1 MFTVLML
8 TSQKTEVDACQGNI
22 DDDHDDLNDN
32 DDHTEFDR
40 SHYTS
45 SESCFTAEDP
55 VNLIISD
62 STINISL
69 SQDTANSDFVQ
80 VNIETLL

>member
-1 MFTVLML
+1 MSTALMP
-8 TSQKTEVDACQGNI
+8 TSQKTEVDACQGII
-22 DDDHDDLNDN
+22 DDNDDDQNDN

-45 SESCFTAEDP
+45 SESCLTAEDP

-62 STINISL
+62 STVNISL

-80 VNIETLL
+80 VAFIQC